1 MTPTCHPGMILLAQ
15 ISDFRIPELLLRWS
29 ESPFFTTHLAMIA
42 AGLVGLFFGWLI
54 GRSGKAEKQA
64 SGEPEKAG
72 DHPELR
78 WRHEKLILMERQ
90 DAEKQERLVKMVED
104 LSHAPELSSA
114 EIKARLF
121 RVAET
126 LRDIRQ
132 RVGTDLSRLTLV
144 SRQLSDS
151 DPASS
156 RSSAQDGCLQ
166 IAESH
171 INRLEEARNQL
182 RPVCSEVL
190 ALEESFPTGLIL
202 SEPEKEKLKDALVQ
216 VKKRVGDLPSDW
228 RILTDDADRK
238 IGELLE
244 MEDSPKNEAIREIL
258 LVDGS
263 VTDSL
268 DHRDDSSLSGDLDAI
283 IRLLEE
289 ETPRLMQRSPV
300 EKSFPVQSHEMPP
313 KPDNGFRAPPEK
325 AAPSNG
331 NGSHGPE
338 ADETPESLPEA
349 SAPEAPKTLVV
360 FRANDVNLWGQ
371 EVYRGANAR
380 ARILSELPEWANWVS
395 IRRVDTG
402 EAVFAP
408 VTCLSFSNSE
418 LAASSGFNASNELFY
433 GARHLG
439 MYSDSVPNEVETRF
453 TYGGWGF
460 GHRVSEADAGR
471 ESLQASG
478 WAGIEV
484 DPETVFE
491 ISLLES
497 LPALTTQDR
506 LLDPDVSVIPR

>member
-1 MTPTCHPGMILLAQ
+1 MTPTCQPGMILLAQ
-15 ISDFRIPELLLRWS
+15 ISEFRIPEFLLRWS
-29 ESPFFTTHLAMIA
+29 ESPFFTIHLAMIA

-64 SGEPEKAG
+64 SSEPKKT
-72 DHPELR
+72 DDNPELQ

-104 LSHAPELSSA
+104 LGHAPELSST

-144 SRQLSDS
+144 SRQLSGGSEDS
-151 DPASS
+151 SH
-156 RSSAQDGCLQ
+156 SSAQDACLE

-171 INRLEEARNQL
+171 IKRLEEARNQL
-182 RPVCSEVL
+182 RPVCSEL
-190 ALEESFPTGLIL
+190 IALEESFPTGLVL
-202 SEPEKEKLKDALVQ
+202 GDSEKKKLKDALILA
-216 VKKRVGDLPSDW
+216 KKRIKELPSDW

-238 IGELLE
+238 IGELLKVE
-244 MEDSPKNEAIREIL
+244 KSPKHKAIREIL

-268 DHRDDSSLSGDLDAI
+268 DHRDDSPLRADLDAI
-283 IRLLEE
+283 IDLLGEAQ
-289 ETPRLMQRSPV
+289 PQPLQGNPF
-300 EKSFPVQSHEMPP
+300 EKSFPVHGHEVPP

-325 AAPSNG
+325 IAPSNG
-331 NGSHGPE
+331 NGTHSPE
-338 ADETPESLPEA
+338 AAEEPVSPPEA
-349 SAPEAPKTLVV
+349 AETGEPKILVV
-360 FRANDVNLWGQ
+360 FRSNDVNLWGQ
-371 EVYRGANAR
+371 EVYRSANAR
-380 ARILSELPEWANWVS
+380 ARDLTELPDWANWIS

-408 VTCLSFSNSE
+408 STSLSFSNSE
-418 LAASSGFNASNELFY
+418 LEASSGFNASNELFY

-439 MYSDSVPNEVETRF
+439 MYAESVPNEVETRF

-478 WAGIEV
+478 WEGKEI
-484 DPETVFE
+484 DSETVFE
-491 ISLLES
+491 IVLLEV
-497 LPALTTQDR
+497 LPELTKQDR
-506 LLDPDVSVIPR
+506 LLDTDASVIPR